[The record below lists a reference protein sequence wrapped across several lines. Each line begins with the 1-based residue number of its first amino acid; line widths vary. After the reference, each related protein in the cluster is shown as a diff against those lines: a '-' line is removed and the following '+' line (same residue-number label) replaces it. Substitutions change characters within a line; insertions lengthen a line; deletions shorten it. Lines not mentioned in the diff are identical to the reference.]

1 MANLQQNRAPQDNKA
16 PQENSA
22 ANQAADQR
30 LMLILKLCM
39 VVGVCLLIIGHI
51 ILSATFIND
60 HIDHRGYMLG
70 AALSALGIVLSLPT
84 KIYLTILLM
93 EYEQKD
99 Q

>member
-1 MANLQQNRAPQDNKA
+1 MANPQQSKVSLQ
-16 PQENSA
+16 NSA
-22 ANQAADQR
+22 ANQAADKR
-30 LMLILKLCM
+30 LMVILKLCM

-51 ILSATFIND
+51 ILSATFLND

-93 EYEQKD
+93 EYEQREH
-99 Q
+99 